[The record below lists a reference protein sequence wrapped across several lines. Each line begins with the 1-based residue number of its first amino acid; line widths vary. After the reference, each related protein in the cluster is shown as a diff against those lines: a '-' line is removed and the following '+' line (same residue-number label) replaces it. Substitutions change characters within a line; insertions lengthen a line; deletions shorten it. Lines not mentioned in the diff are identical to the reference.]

1 MKWCQLRSNP
11 ERRRVLIDA
20 AIEVL
25 AREGARGLT
34 FRAVDGEA
42 AVPAGTASNY
52 FSNRDDLFTQIGGRI
67 YERLLPDEATIAQS
81 VGRAADGHA
90 RYNELMR
97 EVVDRVSSFGS
108 GQLALVEL
116 RLEATRRPPLRDVL
130 TTRIRQDI
138 DLNIANHVAS
148 GLPGDTMSVLILYLA
163 LNWLILERLTLPDL
177 LTGDEVEAVID
188 TVVSRALNTAD
199 PAGA

>member
-1 MKWCQLRSNP
+1 MRSNP

>member
-163 LNWLILERLTLPDL
+163 LNWLILERLTLP
-177 LTGDEVEAVID
+177 
-188 TVVSRALNTAD
+188 
-199 PAGA
+199 